1 MLPYQL
7 SDNTSKSIT
16 SSRRKLFEQ
25 PPTQNVIGFNICS
38 LSLEAQLSKMLQW
51 ADQRLS
57 KVVCVANV
65 HMIMEGNWHSDFS
78 DVLNQADLL
87 TPDGMPLAWM
97 MSWLQLKKQERVAG
111 MDIFVGLCKQADERP
126 VSLFLVGSTPE
137 TLGKIQQRLSDEFPG
152 VQVAGMVPLPFRPLT
167 VSEDKALV
175 QQINDSK
182 AGLVFVCLG
191 CPKQEQW
198 MHAHKGQIDAVMIG
212 LGGAFSMFAGEVK
225 RAPKFARELGLEWL
239 YRLFQE
245 PRRLWKR
252 YFSTIPPFLFLAFRQ
267 AVSKTL

>member
-1 MLPYQL
+1 
-7 SDNTSKSIT
+7 
-16 SSRRKLFEQ
+16 
-25 PPTQNVIGFNICS
+25 
-38 LSLEAQLSKMLQW
+38 MLQW
-51 ADQRLS
+51 ADERLS

-65 HMIMEGNWHSDFS
+65 HMIMEGSWHSDFS
-78 DVLNQADLL
+78 HVLNQADML

-97 MSWLQLKKQERVAG
+97 MSWFQLGKQERVAG
-111 MDIFVGLCKQADERP
+111 MDIFEGLCKKASERP

-137 TLGKIQQRLSDEFPG
+137 TLGKIRQRLSDEFSD
-152 VQVAGMVPLPFRPLT
+152 VQVAGIAPLPFRPLT

-175 QQINDSK
+175 KQINDSE

-198 MHAHKGQIDAVMIG
+198 MHKHKGQINAVMIG
-212 LGGAFSMFAGEVK
+212 LGGAFSVFAGEVK
-225 RAPKFARELGLEWL
+225 RAPKFARKLGLEWL
-239 YRLFQE
+239 YRLVQE

-267 AVSKTL
+267 AMSKTL